1 MLLLESWFFQDLLSI
16 GRSYSS
22 LVNIHHFL
30 YFTDTQFSEADL
42 ARSLLFT
49 ISNDVGQVASLYAM
63 MHKLNKVIQPTND
76 NSLLHENED
85 RHT

>member
-1 MLLLESWFFQDLLSI
+1 VNVPHFF
-16 GRSYSS
+16 
-22 LVNIHHFL
+22 

-63 MHKLNKVIQPTND
+63 MHKLNKVIQSTD
-76 NSLLHENED
+76 NHCLLCYTKMKKYTLNVTLDLQSELHFF
-85 RHT
+85 